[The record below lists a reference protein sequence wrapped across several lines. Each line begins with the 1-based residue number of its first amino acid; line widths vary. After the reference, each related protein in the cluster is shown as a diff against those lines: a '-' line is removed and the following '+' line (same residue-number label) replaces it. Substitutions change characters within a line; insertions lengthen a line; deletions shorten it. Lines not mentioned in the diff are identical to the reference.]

1 MASGYEHD
9 KIAEVGWTTV
19 KAEKVNAPVINSAI
33 AAASKL
39 TLAAIFAKL
48 HLFFIRCSMPLN
60 GREQK
65 WTTARREKSIL
76 SQLSS
81 GI

>member
-33 AAASKL
+33 CRGAQIDSCRD
-39 TLAAIFAKL
+39 F
-48 HLFFIRCSMPLN
+48 C
-60 GREQK
+60 
-65 WTTARREKSIL
+65 
-76 SQLSS
+76 
-81 GI
+81 